1 VVIVGGVGNVAGT
14 ALAGLII
21 GVITGLSMAF
31 LPFQWVNLVTFGFL
45 MVFLILRPHGLFKQG
60 V

>member
-1 VVIVGGVGNVAGT
+1 
-14 ALAGLII
+14 
-21 GVITGLSMAF
+21 MAF